1 MEMILCREVGSEAD
15 KTRAVKWLESCG
27 SNPSDGSEAID
38 LISRSLYA
46 PRVLGLLHLTLSTW
60 LCKKVCRHDT
70 SLNHVK

>member
-1 MEMILCREVGSEAD
+1 MEIILCRGVGSEAD
-15 KTRAVKWLESCG
+15 KTRAVKWLKSCG
-27 SNPSDGSEAID
+27 NNSSGGSEAID

-46 PRVLGLLHLTLSTW
+46 PRVLGLLHLTIYTW